1 MITYSEEALEYIGK
15 LSSGGLRDAITM
27 LDKCLSYSKDL
38 TIENVVKALGVA
50 DYDTMRALTLSY
62 CIEAPDHI
70 IEIIEQI
77 HNDGKDLK
85 QFIRQYINFVLDI
98 KKYLILDNWEFIQIP
113 QTNDNVDFLKDI
125 TRNDYWNEISDLLD
139 LLIKINSEIKYDS
152 SPKYMIEAMLI
163 GGLDDRS
170 K

>member
-1 MITYSEEALEYIGK
+1 MSKTYDLEAVEYISK
-15 LSSGGLRDAITM
+15 LADGGMRDAITLM
-27 LDKCLSYSKDL
+27 DKCLSYSKDL

-50 DYDTMRALTLSY
+50 DYSVMRALTLNY

-113 QTNDNVDFLKDI
+113 QTDDNVDFLKDI
-125 TRNDYWNEISDLLD
+125 KRNDYWDKISDLLD
-139 LLIKINSEIKYDS
+139 LLIKINAEIKYDS
-152 SPKYMIEAMLI
+152 SPKYMIEAMLL
-163 GGLDDRS
+163 GGID